1 MAETTGIK
9 FGTTNIAPE
18 TLLNVI
24 RNEQSTQY
32 QKAIPVASAKSINAT
47 ISAITSNPNHYD
59 SFYTSLTKFARQAFI
74 NVHYVDPIDEVFNQ
88 GKLEWGSS
96 VENTIIGLVPE
107 RVFDYDAAQEVFEI
121 VKPDMSSLYSEVNR
135 RSKYKITIAKQQ
147 SRMVLINNGLD
158 SLVDKVFGTLQTS
171 MERDN
176 TKYSKA
182 LLHKAY
188 LDRDMVFKTVKLD
201 ENGDV
206 DYTALAIQLR
216 ETFENIKWL
225 DTGATQRYNV
235 FGAEINTPA
244 EDVLTI
250 LSNKAVA
257 NMDVKV
263 MASAFNVDSANLF
276 GEKLH
281 LNHFEDDN
289 IVAMMLDKNFIQ
301 IYDYLQSSTSFDNP
315 ETLTDTNFLH
325 VWKLY
330 TIVKFY
336 NAIVFVK
343 YLDADFSEFSRLI
356 PTTAGKNV
364 IAVGSKTEAI
374 DFMPLYPVEL
384 QAALKAHPGSRAS
397 VKISMELN
405 TKDKTAGPT
414 VTLYQGDKVIADGI
428 TNGTTKTAEF
438 TDPNLNDVRL
448 VFTPKPA
455 KGATDGMGVDYQG
468 EVQFEVTILNGTSD
482 SQKVVIQPS
491 KFSTI
496 VATHSTDKGY

>member
-1 MAETTGIK
+1 MADNTGIK
-9 FGTTNIAPE
+9 LGNTTVAPE

-32 QKAIPVASAKSINAT
+32 QKAIPVASASSINAT
-47 ISAITSNPNHYD
+47 VSAITSNPNHYD
-59 SFYTSLTKFARQAFI
+59 AFYTSLTKFARQAFV
-74 NVHYVDPIDEVFNQ
+74 NVHYVDPLDEVFNQ

-135 RSKYKITIAKQQ
+135 RSKYKITTAKQQ
-147 SRMVLINNGLD
+147 ARMVLINNGLQ
-158 SLVDKVFGTLQTS
+158 SLVDKIFGTLRTS

-182 LLHKAY
+182 LLYKAY
-188 LDRDMVFKTVKLD
+188 LDRDMVFKKVKLD
-201 ENGDV
+201 ENGEV
-206 DYTALAIQLR
+206 DYKAFTVQAR
-216 ETFENIKWL
+216 ETYENIKWL
-225 DTGATQRYNV
+225 DTSATQRYNV

-250 LSNKAVA
+250 LSNKTVA
-257 NMDVKV
+257 NIDVNV
-263 MASAFNVDSANLF
+263 MAAAFNIDRASLF
-276 GEKLH
+276 GERLH

-289 IVAMMLDKNFIQ
+289 IVAMMIDKNFIQ

-315 ETLTDTNFLH
+315 ETLTETNFLH

-343 YLDADFSEFSRLI
+343 HLDADFSEFSRLI

-364 IAVGSKTEAI
+364 IAVGSKTEVI
-374 DFMPLYPVEL
+374 NFMPLYPVEL
-384 QAALKAHPGSRAS
+384 QEALSANPDSRAS

-405 TKDKTAGPT
+405 TKDKNAGPT
-414 VTLYQGDKVIADGI
+414 VTLYQGDDIIADGI
-428 TNGTTKTAEF
+428 KNGVEKTATF

-448 VFTPKPA
+448 VFTPQPA

-468 EVQFEVTILNGTSD
+468 EVQFEVTILNGTGATE
-482 SQKVVIQPS
+482 KVVIQPS

>member
-1 MAETTGIK
+1 MAAIQ
-9 FGTTNIAPE
+9 FGNTQITPE

-24 RNEQSTQY
+24 RNEQSPQY
-32 QKAIPVASAKSINAT
+32 QKGVPIASANSINAT
-47 ISAITSNPNHYD
+47 ISAITSNPNHFD
-59 SFYTSLTKFARQAFI
+59 AFYASLTKFARQAFVS
-74 NVHYVDPIDEVFNQ
+74 VHYVDPLDEVFNQ

-121 VKPDMSSLYSEVNR
+121 VKPNMSSLYAEVNR
-135 RSKYKITIAKQQ
+135 RSKYKLTFAKQQ
-147 SRMVLINNGLD
+147 ARMILLNNGIGALYD
-158 SLVDKVFGTLQTS
+158 RIEGTLRTS

-176 TKYSKA
+176 TRYVKA
-182 LLHKAY
+182 MIHKAY

-201 ENGDV
+201 EHGEV
-206 DYTALAIQLR
+206 DYQALAIQLR
-216 ETFENIKWL
+216 ETFENFKWL
-225 DTGATQRYNV
+225 DTSSKQRYNV

-263 MASAFNVDSANLF
+263 MASAFNVDSTRLF

-289 IVAMMLDKNFIQ
+289 IVAMMIDRNFIQ
-301 IYDYLQSSTSFDNP
+301 IYDYLQSSTNFDNP
-315 ETLTDTNFLH
+315 ETLTDTSFLH

-336 NAIVFVK
+336 NAVVFVK
-343 YLDADFSEFSRLI
+343 KLAPDFSEFSRLI

-364 IAVGSKTEAI
+364 IAIGSRPEVI
-374 DFMPLYPVEL
+374 NFMPLYPEEL
-384 QAALKAHPGSRAS
+384 QAVLKANPGAVANVEVSL
-397 VKISMELN
+397 ELN
-405 TKDKTAGPT
+405 TKDTKAGPT
-414 VTLYQGDKVIADGI
+414 VALHQGDKVIVDGV
-428 TNGTTKTAEF
+428 TNSSGSTKVKTGKF
-438 TDPNLNDVRL
+438 TDPSLKDVWL
-448 VFTPKPA
+448 SFTPQSASGP
-455 KGATDGMGVDYQG
+455 TDGMGVDYQG
-468 EVQFEVTILNGTSD
+468 AVNLKITVASASGTTL
-482 SQKVVIQPS
+482 IQPS
-491 KFSTI
+491 QFSTI